1 MPSQF
6 FGLNIAYTG
15 LLNANAGLN
24 TTANNISNAETEGY
38 SRQGI
43 NSEAA
48 EALRVFTTYGCAG
61 AGVETLSI
69 ERIHDE
75 FYDSKYWANN
85 DKTGQYQMKEYYMK
99 QIEDYFRDDSTIEGF
114 TTTFNKMMT
123 ALAEVK
129 KNPANISTKSQ
140 FVGMAD
146 NICEYFNSMAA
157 SMEQV
162 QKDVNSEIKLKVDEI
177 NSIASE
183 LATIN
188 KQINVI
194 EIGGGTANELRDK
207 RTLLVDQLSAI
218 VSLEAKEYPI
228 IDSNNP
234 ERKTGGN
241 MFIVKIAGGQT
252 LVDTDQYN
260 TLECV
265 ARTSAEKVNQSD
277 IDGLY
282 DVYWISDTNH
292 AIYDKIIKE
301 GLEKDPNFKLEWND
315 FVKLG
320 YKSDKTEYLPC
331 AEFNLYNASLGG
343 QLEGLIQVRDGN
355 NSENF
360 AGTISDILPEL
371 TNDAGERTIDVT
383 IEVTKD
389 YLQDINKLTLSDTG
403 GMITLANKK
412 YYFDDWSFEYKP
424 GATPKED
431 KYYYTFTINETRS
444 QERVFRNFKGKEAEV
459 GMAVKYQGVPYYQQQ
474 LNEWCRIFS
483 AAFNDILMDG
493 YTSEGDKGVQMFV
506 ANKASDDAQYLFEE
520 ARYGKY
526 VRDDN
531 GDPIT
536 VDSNGN
542 PTNVQ
547 ADGSYKVNLS
557 DDSYYWMT
565 AKNMDILKAIVDDP
579 GRMATKSD
587 QNAGTD
593 EYNIAGRLI
602 DMTMDKEVAEYRG
615 AATQEFL
622 TCVLSDVALNA
633 KNATTFYNNY
643 QNIGKNIDNQR
654 ISISGVDTDDEA
666 VSLIKYQ
673 NAYTLA
679 SKMIQ
684 TLTEVYDRLILETGV

>member
-43 NSEAA
+43 NSQAA

-61 AGVETLSI
+61 AGVDTLSI

-75 FYDSKYWANN
+75 FYDNKYWDNN
-85 DKTGQYQMKEYYMK
+85 TKTGHFEMKDYYMK

-129 KNPANISTKSQ
+129 KNPANISTKAQ
-140 FVGMAD
+140 FVGFAD
-146 NICEYFNSMAA
+146 NLCEYFNSMAN

-183 LATIN
+183 IATIN

-194 EIGGGTANELRDK
+194 ELSGGTANELRDK
-207 RTLLVDQLSAI
+207 RTLLVDELSSI
-218 VSLEAKEYPI
+218 VSVDAKEYPI

-234 ERKTGGN
+234 ERETGGH
-241 MFIVKIAGGQT
+241 MYIVKIAGGQT
-252 LVDTDQYN
+252 LVDTDLYN

-265 ARTSAEKVNQSD
+265 ARTSDEKVNQSD

-282 DVYWISDTNH
+282 DVYWISSANH
-292 AIYDKIIKE
+292 AVYEKIMKE
-301 GLEKDPNFKLEWND
+301 DPNLDLTWNE
-315 FVKLG
+315 FVKFG
-320 YKSDKTEYLPC
+320 YQTDLIKYEPC
-331 AEFNLYNASLGG
+331 DEFNMYNASLGG
-343 QLEGLIQVRDGN
+343 QLEGLKHMRDGN
-355 NSENF
+355 NAENF
-360 AGTISDILPEL
+360 KGTITEIG
-371 TNDAGERTIDVT
+371 DATTSSGITTRTIKV
-383 IEVTKD
+383 EVTAD
-389 YLQDINKLTLSDTG
+389 YLKDIDKCTLSDSG
-403 GMITLANKK
+403 GTITLANQK
-412 YYFDDWSFEYKP
+412 YNYDDWAYEYE
-424 GATPKED
+424 GATGKC
-431 KYYYTFTINETRS
+431 YYTFTINETES
-444 QERVFRNFKGKEAEV
+444 NAVVEMQFMNKEAEI
-459 GMAVKYQGVPYYQQQ
+459 GNAIKYQGIPYYQQQ
-474 LNEWCRIFS
+474 LNEWCRIFA
-483 AAFNDILMDG
+483 AAFNDILKEG
-493 YTSEGDKGVQMFV
+493 YTSEGDGGVEMFV
-506 ANKASDDAQYLFEE
+506 ANKATEDGQYLFRDQ
-520 ARYGKY
+520 RYNKK
-526 VRDDN
+526 D
-531 GDPIT
+531 
-536 VDSNGN
+536 
-542 PTNVQ
+542 
-547 ADGSYKVNLS
+547 ADGKRTLDETVSLS
-557 DDSYYWMT
+557 DDSYYWLT
-565 AKNMDILKAIVDDP
+565 AKNMDILKAIVEDP

-587 QNAGTD
+587 KAAGTD
-593 EYNIAGRLI
+593 EYNIAGKLI
-602 DMTMDKEVAEYRG
+602 EMTTNKDMASYRG

-643 QNIGKNIDNQR
+643 MNIGKNIDNQR

-666 VSLIKYQ
+666 INLVKYQ

-684 TLTEVYDRLILETGV
+684 TLTEVYDRLILQTGV